1 MLQNLVQVCSHTS
14 THASVCVA
22 HFAMRKSLNLFFLRE
37 KLLLEKAN
45 AYKVN
50 KYNDTSRNVIGW
62 IARIVRHR
70 VT

>member
-1 MLQNLVQVCSHTS
+1 MFHQN
-14 THASVCVA
+14 
-22 HFAMRKSLNLFFLRE
+22 FFRE

-45 AYKVN
+45 AYEVN
-50 KYNDTSRNVIGW
+50 KYNNASRIVIGW